1 MTWDALVD
9 SITARYE
16 DVTPGKMFGM
26 PCLKRAN
33 GKVVACL
40 GKDGGITVKVA
51 DEAARVKALTLPGA
65 SVGSHAFD
73 PRRPMREWVHLPV
86 DQSRFWRVLVERA
99 LSA

>member
-1 MTWDALVD
+1 MSWDALVH
-9 SITARYE
+9 STTARYE

-26 PCLKRAN
+26 PCLQRAN
-33 GKVVACL
+33 AKVVACL

-51 DEAARVKALTLPGA
+51 DEAARVTALALRGA

-73 PRRPMREWVHLPV
+73 PRRPMHAWVHLPA
-86 DQSRFWRVLVERA
+86 DEARFWRSLVERA